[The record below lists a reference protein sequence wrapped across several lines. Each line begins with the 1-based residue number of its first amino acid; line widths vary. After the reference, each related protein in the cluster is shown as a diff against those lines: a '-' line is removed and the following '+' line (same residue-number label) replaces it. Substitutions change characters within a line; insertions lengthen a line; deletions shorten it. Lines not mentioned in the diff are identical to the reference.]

1 MQELKQSKITI
12 ISVIT
17 VIMALFFIFKAP
29 FCIDKSQDIV
39 IKKLSGLSRFVEK
52 EGTIRLEAGKRL
64 SEISANPTKFDV
76 PTELAAIG
84 NKLKNAAEKELK
96 NPKLKGAG
104 EKLSK
109 AASFVEAQSKAV
121 SDSVRVNFKAL
132 SEKANGLIAAG
143 NKMVKKSAR
152 LVGMVALRMYI
163 SSFWRG
169 VLVFGGLF
177 LLLTVYALRRK
188 ESWAYPS
195 IVTIFA
201 LAPIGAF
208 YISLAGAVFFGV
220 ASGFMVFG
228 VGLLA
233 FLIVL
238 TMGLEGKKEKIVYL
252 SVMILLGMI
261 GVDAF
266 SFAEHG
272 IRGILTMPYDAT
284 AKDATQA
291 ILRFTG
297 PIAFLT
303 VITVIISIYK
313 LASKNPSG
321 WWFAVMSAMGIMFV
335 GFPADWLRHKDSVFI
350 MGFSTST
357 YLLGGII
364 GLILLILL
372 LLPYFRKE
380 LLKEN

>member
-1 MQELKQSKITI
+1 
-12 ISVIT
+12 
-17 VIMALFFIFKAP
+17 MAIFLVFKAP

-52 EGTIRLEAGKRL
+52 DGKLRIEVGKKL
-64 SEISANPTKFDV
+64 ADISSKPENHNVAA
-76 PTELAAIG
+76 ELAEIANIM
-84 NKLKNAAEKELK
+84 KAAAKKEMN
-96 NPKLKGAG
+96 NPKLKGPG
-104 EKLSK
+104 EKLNK
-109 AASFVEAQSKAV
+109 AAAFIETQSKLV
-121 SDSVRVNFKAL
+121 SDSAGVNFKLL
-132 SEKANGLIAAG
+132 SEKANGLMTAG

-152 LVGMVALRMYI
+152 LMEMVSLRMYI

-177 LLLTVYALRRK
+177 LFLAVYALRRN
-188 ESWAYPS
+188 EPWAFPS

-220 ASGFMVFG
+220 ANGFMVFG
-228 VGLLA
+228 VGLAA

-238 TMGLEGKKEKIVYL
+238 FMGLETTKEKIVYL
-252 SVMILLGMI
+252 TVMILLGMI

-272 IRGILTMPYDAT
+272 IRGILAMPYDAT
-284 AKDATQA
+284 VTDPAQS

-303 VITVIISIYK
+303 VITAIVSIYK
-313 LASKNPSG
+313 LAAKNPNA
-321 WWFAVMSAMGIMFV
+321 WWYSVMAALGMMFV

-357 YLLGGII
+357 YLVGGII
-364 GLILLILL
+364 GLVLFIVL
-372 LLPYFRKE
+372 LLPYFKKE
-380 LLKEN
+380 LLPEK

>member
-1 MQELKQSKITI
+1 MALKQTKITI
-12 ISVIT
+12 VSIVAVLT
-17 VIMALFFIFKAP
+17 ALFLIFRAP

-39 IKKLSGLSRFVEK
+39 IKKLSGLSNFVEK
-52 EGTIRLEAGKRL
+52 EGTLRLDVGKKL
-64 SEISANPTKFDV
+64 ADIAAQPQKYDV
-76 PTELAAIG
+76 PNELTNLA
-84 NKLKNAAEKELK
+84 NKLKSAAQKELK

-109 AASFVEAQSKAV
+109 AAAFIEAQAKV
-121 SDSVRVNFKAL
+121 EPEKINYKAL
-132 SEKANGLIAAG
+132 SEKAGMLIAAG
-143 NKMVKKSAR
+143 NKMIKKSDR
-152 LVGMVALRMYI
+152 LVQMAALRMYI

-177 LLLTVYALRRK
+177 IFLSVYALRLGK
-188 ESWAYPS
+188 EWAYPS
-195 IVTIFA
+195 IVTIMA

-220 ASGFMVFG
+220 PNGFTVFG
-228 VGLLA
+228 VGLVA

-238 TMGLEGKKEKIVYL
+238 TLGLEDKKEKAVYL
-252 SVMILLGMI
+252 PIMILLGMI

-272 IRGILTMPYDAT
+272 IRGILALPYAAT
-284 AKDATQA
+284 ATNPAQA

-303 VITVIISIYK
+303 LIMAIIAIYK
-313 LASKNPSG
+313 LAAKNPSG
-321 WWFAVMSAMGIMFV
+321 WWYAMMAAMGMMFV
-335 GFPADWLRHKDSVFI
+335 GFPADWVRHKDSVFI

-357 YLLGGII
+357 YLVGGIL
-364 GLILLILL
+364 GLILFVLL
-372 LLPYFRKE
+372 LIPYFKQELMKE
-380 LLKEN
+380 EK